1 MQVNYNKLR
10 TQVWSVFYALTCF
23 SLSLFAFFFVFQNKH
38 L

>member
-10 TQVWSVFYALTCF
+10 TQVWSVFYDLTYF
-23 SLSLFAFFFVFQNKH
+23 SVFFFFVFQNKH